1 MMKRILAAAWVL
13 LAACAGPAVADL
25 NTGQRALDLSDYPK
39 ALAELRPL
47 AERGNSKAQFL
58 LGKMYTFGWGVAQDK
73 EEGLRWYREAAS
85 RGLPEAR
92 RLLIRLCERDSDAA
106 SVAAEAERLNG
117 LGPLELLRNGRSL
130 CSRVALQLE
139 ARLEKN
145 PAETTSRYR
154 LLGYYYFNA
163 VGEIGAPKTIEAR
176 RGHILWLIAEH
187 PDSELGGTVEA
198 RIARAGNTL
207 ADPPGYAEGSRL
219 WLQQVDREPASAAVF
234 AHAAAYHQVHDKP
247 IAERILLAGKSR
259 FPGSAEHYDASLG
272 YLYALAVLGVSGLN
286 HTGIPVAASPQEASG
301 PFAAKARKTLAQSES
316 PVLVGVAGKILSQYG
331 AMMQAFGTS
340 ATGERKLAEQLLT
353 RAERLQPGNPLWAET
368 LGQHLLL
375 MARPGL
381 AGGGDGDA
389 MQRALGYLEKSLTR
403 TGEPEWRMSR
413 LQEVAKL
420 ALKLGEQA
428 KADRYAREL
437 LALAEPHPQDEQ
449 YGPAWHDGHMVMG
462 QLALKRGSVAEARA
476 HLRAAGESAGGGTL
490 SSFGPNMGLARDLLQ
505 RGEKQAV
512 IDYLRRCQNFW
523 TGAQIPVE
531 RWIEDIEHG
540 HTPEF
545 GANLEY

>member
-1 MMKRILAAAWVL
+1 MKRILVAVWVL
-13 LAACAGPAVADL
+13 LAAGAGPTVADL

-92 RLLIRLCERDSDAA
+92 SLLIRLCERDGDAA
-106 SVAAEAERLNG
+106 SVAVQTERLNG
-117 LGPLELLRNGRSL
+117 LGPVELLRNGRSL
-130 CSRVALQLE
+130 CAKAALQLE
-139 ARLEKN
+139 ARLEKD

-163 VGEIGAPKTIEAR
+163 AGEIGAPKTIEAR
-176 RGHILWLIAEH
+176 RRHILWLIAEH

-198 RIARAGNTL
+198 RIAPAGNTL
-207 ADPPGYAEGSRL
+207 ADPQGYAEGSRL
-219 WLQQVDREPASAAVF
+219 WLQQVDRASASATVF
-234 AHAAAYHQVHDKP
+234 AHAAAYHQIHDKP
-247 IAERILLAGKSR
+247 IAERILLAAKSR
-259 FPGSAEHYDASLG
+259 FPAAAENYDASLG

-286 HTGIPVAASPQEASG
+286 HTGIPVAASPQEASS
-301 PFAAKARKTLAQSES
+301 PFAAKARKALEQSES
-316 PVLVGVAGKILSQYG
+316 AALAGVAGKILSQYG

-340 ATGERKLAEQLLT
+340 ATGERALAEKLLT

-368 LGQHLLL
+368 LGQHLL
-375 MARPGL
+375 MVAKSGR
-381 AGGGDGDA
+381 AGGGDGRS
-389 MQRALGYLEKSLTR
+389 MQRALGYLEKSLAQ
-403 TGEPEWRMSR
+403 TGEPQWRMGR
-413 LQEVAKL
+413 LQEVTKL
-420 ALKLGEQA
+420 AFKVGEQA
-428 KADRYAREL
+428 KAERYAREL
-437 LALAEPHPQDEQ
+437 LALAEPHPQDEK

-462 QLALKRGSVAEARA
+462 QLALKRGSVAEARE
-476 HLRAAGESAGGGTL
+476 HLRAAGETAGGGTL

-505 RGEKQAV
+505 QGEKQAV
-512 IDYLRRCQNFW
+512 IDYLRQCQNFW
-523 TGAQIPVE
+523 TGEQVPIE
-531 RWIEDIEHG
+531 RWIQDIEHG
-540 HTPEF
+540 RTPEF

>member
-1 MMKRILAAAWVL
+1 MMKRILVAVWVL
-13 LAACAGPAVADL
+13 LAAGAGPAVADL

-92 RLLIRLCERDSDAA
+92 ALLIRLCERDSDAA
-106 SVAAEAERLNG
+106 SVAAQTERLNG

-130 CSRVALQLE
+130 CAKAALQLE
-139 ARLEKN
+139 ARLEKD
-145 PAETTSRYR
+145 PAEATSRYR

-163 VGEIGAPKTIEAR
+163 AGEIGAPKTIEAR
-176 RGHILWLIAEH
+176 RRHILWLIAED
-187 PDSELGGTVEA
+187 PGSELGGAVEA
-198 RIARAGNTL
+198 RIAPAGNAL
-207 ADPPGYAEGSRL
+207 ADPQGYAEGSRL
-219 WLQQVDREPASAAVF
+219 WLQQVDRASASATVF
-234 AHAAAYHQVHDKP
+234 AHAAAYHQIHDKP
-247 IAERILLAGKSR
+247 TAERILLAAKSR
-259 FPGSAEHYDASLG
+259 FPAAAEHYDASLG

-286 HTGIPVAASPQEASG
+286 HTGIPVAASPQEASS
-301 PFAAKARKTLAQSES
+301 PFAAKARKALEQSES
-316 PVLVGVAGKILSQYG
+316 AALAGVAGKILSQYG

-340 ATGERKLAEQLLT
+340 ATGERTLAEKLLT

-368 LGQHLLL
+368 LGQHLLM
-375 MARPGL
+375 MAKPGR
-381 AGGGDGDA
+381 AGGGDGRA
-389 MQRALGYLEKSLTR
+389 MQRALGYLEKSLAQ

-428 KADRYAREL
+428 KAERYAREL
-437 LALAEPHPQDEQ
+437 LALAEPHPQDEK

-462 QLALKRGSVAEARA
+462 QLALQRGSVAEARE
-476 HLRAAGESAGGGTL
+476 HLRAAGETAGGGTL
-490 SSFGPNMGLARDLLQ
+490 TSFGPNMGLARDLLQ

-512 IDYLRRCQNFW
+512 IDYLRQCQNFW
-523 TGAQIPVE
+523 TGAQVPIE
-531 RWIEDIEHG
+531 RWIQDIEHG
-540 HTPEF
+540 RTPEF